1 MGPFLT
7 FFFISFYFF
16 FFKEISLLW
25 ERDILGSIHSGL
37 TSLRRGK
44 SEGKY

>member
-1 MGPFLT
+1 MDPFLT
-7 FFFISFYFF
+7 FFFIL